1 MLLRKVVCDTISSSQ
16 KDASFMGFCIA
27 WIMENKII
35 QCIKVFSHI
44 FFKPCVFVKKWLDR
58 LDTVPVF
65 RSKNTDVIGW
75 VIWRYH
81 IIQTMH
87 VETCLLHNV
96 VSSTPRLSGIRTH
109 YVIGERHWLDINPT
123 TIRSRQPQLQLEYFH
138 LAHNG

>member
-1 MLLRKVVCDTISSSQ
+1 
-16 KDASFMGFCIA
+16 MGFCIA

-44 FFKPCVFVKKWLDR
+44 FFKSCVFVKKWFDR

-87 VETCLLHNV
+87 VETCLLVKHTFFYPLWAKWKYSNCNWGRQDHMV
-96 VSSTPRLSGIRTH
+96 VGFICNQCLSPMSS
-109 YVIGERHWLDINPT
+109 NPAQARCT
-123 TIRSRQPQLQLEYFH
+123 RYNIMW
-138 LAHNG
+138 